1 MSVGAVGL
9 WKDGVT
15 IYNANNADSIVDLAE
30 NAYYWEGSTFDS
42 CKGLP
47 QASGNWNL

>member
-1 MSVGAVGL
+1 VSVGAVGL
-9 WKDGVT
+9 WKDGVA
-15 IYNANNADSIVDLAE
+15 IYNANNADSIGDWAE

-42 CKGLP
+42 CKGHP